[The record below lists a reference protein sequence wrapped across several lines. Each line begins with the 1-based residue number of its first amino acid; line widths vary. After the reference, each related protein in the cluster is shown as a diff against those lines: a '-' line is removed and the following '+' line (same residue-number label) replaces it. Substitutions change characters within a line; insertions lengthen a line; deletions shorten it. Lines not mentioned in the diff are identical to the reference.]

1 MKRQKYFIEI
11 MKSGRKGKGQP
22 PTTKKGKIT
31 IRPSSKNHIHEVFA
45 EYGWMVTQLVPA
57 RMHEV

>member
-1 MKRQKYFIEI
+1 MEKQEYFIEI
-11 MKSGRKGKGQP
+11 MKNARSAKGRM

-31 IRPSSKNHIHEVFA
+31 ISPSSKNHIHKVFA